1 MSDQDPPTQPA
12 DDPSSKISK
21 VLGATQLLPGESA
34 EVYLKGLQSTLE
46 ELGAKT
52 PLQEYIAEKIFQC
65 LWWMRRYESQK
76 RSAIIGAMVGTLTDY
91 TTTTD
96 ERLLL
101 TQLLQ
106 SGHWGHEYIKQ
117 ALRANGH
124 TQASLL
130 QRATSTKHDEIQKV
144 DQLIA
149 LRVKTLTQLQQS
161 YEALVNRSVM
171 QERLKLQ
178 NDLIKRDLQAIDVRA
193 VEAADP
199 SDSKSSGTKDH
210 GKPQT
215 ESRQ

>member
-1 MSDQDPPTQPA
+1 MSDQAPPPQPP
-12 DDPSSKISK
+12 DHQSSKISK
-21 VLGATQLLPGESA
+21 ILGATQLLPGESD
-34 EVYLKGLQSTLE
+34 EFYLKGLQSTLQ
-46 ELGAKT
+46 ELGART

-76 RSAIIGAMVGTLTDY
+76 RSTIVEEMVEALTDY
-91 TTTTD
+91 TTSNEKRRAIRTLLYAGAWAD
-96 ERLLL
+96 EALDKLLKS
-101 TQLLQ
+101 Q
-106 SGHWGHEYIKQ
+106 
-117 ALRANGH
+117 GH

-130 QRATSTKHDEIQKV
+130 TKATRNRHDEIQKL

-199 SDSKSSGTKDH
+199 SDSKSRGAKDH

>member
-1 MSDQDPPTQPA
+1 MSEQDPPTQPA
-12 DDPSSKISK
+12 DDPSSRISK
-21 VLGATQLLPGESA
+21 ILGATQLLPGESA
-34 EVYLKGLQSTLE
+34 EIYLKGLQSTLQ
-46 ELGAKT
+46 ELGART

-65 LWWMRRYESQK
+65 LWWMRRYEAHK
-76 RSAIIGAMVGTLTDY
+76 RSTIIEGMVDALTDY
-91 TTTTD
+91 DTSNEKRRAIRT
-96 ERLLL
+96 LLHAGSWGEDAL
-101 TQLLQ
+101 EKLLK
-106 SGHWGHEYIKQ
+106 S
-117 ALRANGH
+117 NGH

-130 QRATSTKHDEIQKV
+130 ELAIRRSQDEIQQL

-178 NDLIKRDLQAIDVRA
+178 NDLIKRDLQAIDIRA
-193 VEAADP
+193 VEAALPGDG
-199 SDSKSSGTKDH
+199 KSRGAKDD